1 MAGLPWPRV
10 AALRSYSAA
19 LARYSSALESIA
31 FESMAFESM
40 AFESMAFESMAF
52 ESIARVPSVESHRL
66 EHDAAQIASSF
77 KKKRIFLTSD
87 RQNRIVGSQM
97 IGGSSIWPIACIAES
112 ILCNRTVMSRSLLP
126 AARLW

>member
-19 LARYSSALESIA
+19 LARYSSALES
-31 FESMAFESM
+31 
-40 AFESMAFESMAF
+40 MAFESMAF
-52 ESIARVPSVESHRL
+52 ESIVRAPAVESHRL

-112 ILCNRTVMSRSLLP
+112 ILCNRTVMSRSPLP
-126 AARLW
+126 AARLWPGDAAAIA

>member
-40 AFESMAFESMAF
+40 AFESIVRAPA
-52 ESIARVPSVESHRL
+52 VESHRL

-97 IGGSSIWPIACIAES
+97 IGGSSSWPIACIAES
-112 ILCNRTVMSRSLLP
+112 ILCNRTVVSRSPLP
-126 AARLW
+126 LNKTSILA

>member
-40 AFESMAFESMAF
+40 AFESMAFES
-52 ESIARVPSVESHRL
+52 IVRVPAVESHRL

-87 RQNRIVGSQM
+87 RQNRIVGGQM
-97 IGGSSIWPIACIAES
+97 IGGSSIWPIACSAES
-112 ILCNRTVMSRSLLP
+112 
-126 AARLW
+126 